1 MEKEHEAKVWETT
14 LSVAEVKAG
23 IVTQTA
29 AFTIQVRQRESH
41 ALPSRKQN
49 PKQSQEY
56 SGLYMNVLSH
66 TSPWRE
72 EMAAETLEGYKK
84 ICHVFTDT
92 DF

>member
-1 MEKEHEAKVWETT
+1 MQQ
-14 LSVAEVKAG
+14 EVKAG
-23 IVTQTA
+23 IVMQMA
-29 AFTIQVRQRESH
+29 AFTIQVGQRESH

-49 PKQSQEY
+49 LKQSQEY

-84 ICHVFTDT
+84 ICHTVIDT